1 VTPEQSSRAD
11 IDRQEDQMADTVLT
25 RQQILAT
32 TEDVLRRYGPAKAN
46 VADVARALGVSPG
59 SIYRH
64 FPTKAALRAAVTNEW
79 LDRTHTGLEEIAAGD
94 TPAPERLHQWL
105 AALFLSKKTH
115 SREEPELFA
124 TFSALTAEHGEV
136 ATEHIGDL
144 TRQIRTIIEAGVER
158 QEFTVTD
165 LDAAATAVFQ
175 ATAPFH
181 NPLHVA
187 EWADP
192 GADAAFEAVTDL
204 VIAGLSRR

>member
-1 VTPEQSSRAD
+1 
-11 IDRQEDQMADTVLT
+11 MADTVLT

-64 FPTKAALRAAVTNEW
+64 FPTKAALRAAVTHEW
-79 LDRTHTGLEEIAAGD
+79 LDRTHTGLEEIATSDA
-94 TPAPERLHQWL
+94 PAPERLRQWL
-105 AALFLSKKTH
+105 TALFASKKKH

-136 ATEHIGDL
+136 ATEHVQDL
-144 TRQIRTIIEAGVER
+144 THQIKTIIESGIER
-158 QEFTVTD
+158 QEFDTTD
-165 LDAAATAVFQ
+165 VEATATAVFQ

-187 EWADP
+187 EWTDA
-192 GADAAFEAVTDL
+192 GADAALEAVTDL